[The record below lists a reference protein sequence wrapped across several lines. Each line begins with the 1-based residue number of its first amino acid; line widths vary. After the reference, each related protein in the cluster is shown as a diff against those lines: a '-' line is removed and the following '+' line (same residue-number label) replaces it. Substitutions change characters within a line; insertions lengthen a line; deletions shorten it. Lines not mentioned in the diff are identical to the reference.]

1 MRFSKLLLIVS
12 SVLFVALDVV
22 QSKPAKDEDKKV
34 ELAPIFK
41 PIEINEELKDT
52 DPNDAKLGKPSRKY
66 TVKLAKDKT
75 YVIDLQSADFDAY
88 LRLLDKGGKQ
98 LAEDDDGGGDLNSRI
113 IHSGTENGDHQIVV
127 TTFDG
132 QVGKFNLKVR
142 ELLLKGE
149 AKART
154 LEKNGIEFNGDLA
167 QNDKTD
173 LANLSKVLT
182 YQLKPGQGYVFEIDS
197 EDFDCE
203 LYVFDGKNKLLGH
216 GPDKVFAG
224 ATTNGAHNLVVA
236 SFDNQVGKFNLKI
249 REFAIKGEAKAREV
263 GKDGISITANIAA
276 GDASGLGK
284 LGKIYSVQLKAG
296 QTYTID
302 LESTTMDSY
311 LYLFDGKTTLLAQD
325 DDSGGDLNSRI
336 TVRAQADGVHHIVAT
351 TLGGEETGE
360 FTLKIRKGE

>member
-1 MRFSKLLLIVS
+1 MRFIKLSVVVS
-12 SVLFVALDVV
+12 SVLLVALGVV
-22 QSKPAKDEDKKV
+22 QAKPAKDKDKKA
-34 ELAPIFK
+34 ESAPAFK

-52 DPNDAKLGKPSRKY
+52 DPNDPKLARPSRKY
-66 TVKLAKDKT
+66 TVRLVKDKT
-75 YVIDLQSADFDAY
+75 YLFDLQSADFDAY

-98 LAEDDDGGGDLNSRI
+98 LAEDDDGGGDLNARI
-113 IHSGTENGDHQIVV
+113 IHSATDNGDHQIVV

-132 QVGKFNLKVR
+132 AVGKFKLKVR

-149 AKART
+149 TKART
-154 LEKNGIEFNGDLA
+154 LDKNGIDFNGDLA

-173 LANLSKVLT
+173 VANLSKVLT
-182 YQLKPGQGYVFEIDS
+182 FQLKPGQGYFLEIDS

-216 GPDKVFAG
+216 DPMKVFAG
-224 ATTNGAHNLVVA
+224 ATANGAHNLVVA

-249 REFAIKGEAKAREV
+249 REFVLKGEAQARDV
-263 GKDGISITANIAA
+263 GKDGVTIKGNIGA

-302 LESTTMDSY
+302 LESATIDSY
-311 LYLFDGKTTLLAQD
+311 LYLFDSKTSLRAQD
-325 DDSGGDLNSRI
+325 DDSGGDLNARI
-336 TVRAQADGVHHIVAT
+336 TFRAEADGVYHIVAT
-351 TLGGEETGE
+351 TLGGDETGD
-360 FTLKIRKGE
+360 FTLKVRKGE